1 MAKRRRGAAAQGDRG
16 PVGRLIRWIFKW
28 LARLALAAVV
38 WVIACRAINPP
49 VTWLMVD
56 EWVRLGD
63 IERDWK
69 DLDDISPHLARA
81 VVAAEDARFCDH
93 TGFDFEQIGKA
104 LRGGAERGA
113 STITQQT
120 AKNVFLWP
128 GRNWVRKGLEAG
140 FAGAIELA
148 WGKRRILE
156 VYLNVAE
163 MGEGVFGAE
172 AAARHWFGVSASDL
186 TPAQAARIA
195 AILPNPKDRSASRPS
210 SFVQKRA
217 RQIAGGAKTIEG
229 EGRDRCFLGPL
240 A

>member
-1 MAKRRRGAAAQGDRG
+1 MAKRRRGTAARGDRG
-16 PVGRLIRWIFKW
+16 PLRRVPGWLFKW
-28 LARLALAAVV
+28 LARLALAAAV
-38 WVIACRAINPP
+38 WVIAYRYVNPP
-49 VTWLMVD
+49 ITWLILT

-63 IERDWK
+63 VERDWK
-69 DLDDISPHLARA
+69 SLDEISPHLARA
-81 VVAAEDARFCDH
+81 VVAAEDSQFCDH
-93 TGFDFEQIGKA
+93 VGFDFDQIGKA
-104 LRGGAERGA
+104 LRGGAARGA

-128 GRNWVRKGLEAG
+128 GRSWTRKGLEAG

-172 AAARHWFGVSASDL
+172 AAARRWFGVSAADL

-195 AILPNPKDRSASRPS
+195 AILPNPKDRDAARPS
-210 SFVQKRA
+210 GFVRDRA
-217 RQIAGGAKTIEG
+217 RQIGGGAGTIES
-229 EGRDRCFLGPL
+229 EGRDQCFLGPL